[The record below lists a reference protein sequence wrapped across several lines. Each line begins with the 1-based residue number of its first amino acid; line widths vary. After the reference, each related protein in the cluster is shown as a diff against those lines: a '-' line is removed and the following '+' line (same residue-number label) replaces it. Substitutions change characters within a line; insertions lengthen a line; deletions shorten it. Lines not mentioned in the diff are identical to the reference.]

1 MRTALIL
8 AACLALAACDAPPP
22 DPTPDPTPDTVPEP
36 QSQAT
41 GLRDAINKPID
52 KAKAVEATQAAE
64 AAERDKALQ
73 DAGG

>member
-8 AACLALAACDAPPP
+8 AACLALAACDAPP
-22 DPTPDPTPDTVPEP
+22 PDPTPDTVPEP